1 MDQLVGDNHPQLYRM
16 TKAAND
22 IQLAA
27 FFIGISMV
35 YVAGAYTCASRRD
48 FLVCEVDNVLY
59 YKCTGVSAMTARTI
73 NVRLPEALY
82 NQIEEL
88 AKATARSKSFLAID
102 ALTHYVQS
110 ESWQIRDIHEGIK
123 EADAGEFA
131 TDKQVKAVFAKYG
144 A

>member
-1 MDQLVGDNHPQLYRM
+1 MNRSIPS
-16 TKAAND
+16 
-22 IQLAA
+22 
-27 FFIGISMV
+27 IS
-35 YVAGAYTCASRRD
+35 A
-48 FLVCEVDNVLY
+48 
-59 YKCTGVSAMTARTI
+59 KTI

-88 AKATARSKSFLAID
+88 AKATARTKSFLTID
-102 ALTHYVQS
+102 ALTHYVER

-131 TDKQVKAVFAKYG
+131 TDDQVKDVFAKYG